1 MNAQD
6 VTTTAGALTTTAGAM
21 LIAFGLKALGAIA
34 VWVVG
39 RWLIGFVVRML
50 GRALTRQHVDPT
62 LMRYMGNILTVALNV
77 VLVVAILGYFGVET
91 TSFAALVAGVGV
103 AVGAAWGGLLAN
115 LAAGAFL
122 VVLRPFKV
130 RDYVKAGG
138 VEGTIDEVGLFATT
152 ITSPDN
158 VVTLVGNN
166 SIFSDTIQNFSS
178 NPHRR
183 VDLKA
188 QLAHGVDVHDA
199 IRRLKTAIGKIP
211 NITGTPAPEVE
222 VLEFTAMGP
231 VLAVRPSTNT
241 AHYWQ
246 VYFDTN
252 RAIIDTFGSAGYP
265 VPETHY
271 RFHQTA

>member
-21 LIAFGLKALGAIA
+21 LIGFGLKALGAIA
-34 VWVVG
+34 VWLVG
-39 RWLIGFVVRML
+39 RWLIGLVVRL
-50 GRALTRQHVDPT
+50 LSRALTRQHVDPT
-62 LMRYMGNILTVALNV
+62 LMRYLGNILTVALNV
-77 VLVVAILGYFGVET
+77 VLVVALLGYFGVET

-130 RDYVKAGG
+130 GDYVKAGG
-138 VEGTIDEVGLFATT
+138 VEGTVNEVGLFATN

-166 SIFSDTIQNFSS
+166 KIFADTIQNYST
-178 NPHRR
+178 NPYRR
-183 VDLKA
+183 VDRTA

-199 IRRLKTAIGKIP
+199 IGRLKAALGKIP
-211 NITGTPAPEVE
+211 NVSATPAPDVE
-222 VLEFTAMGP
+222 VVDFTPMGP
-231 VLAVRPSTNT
+231 VLAVRPYTHTS
-241 AHYWQ
+241 HYWQ

-252 RAIIDTFGSAGYP
+252 RAIIDTFGAAAYP

-271 RFHQTA
+271 RFHQSA